1 MARKKKDSEEI
12 IEKTEIMDDTIET
25 IKEEIKCV
33 FCGQTE
39 KETGRLVSGPPGVYI
54 CEECISLCGELLE
67 EEISDE
73 EDELSFKNLPKPKQI
88 KEHLDEYVIGQDVAK
103 RQLSVGVYNHYKRIL
118 NNAKSFNKKNDIEII
133 KSNILL
139 IGPTGTGKTLIAQT
153 IAKKL
158 NVPFAI
164 ADATTLTQAGYVGED
179 PETILLR
186 LIKAADYDIEK
197 AQRGIVYID
206 EIDKIA
212 RKGEN
217 PSITRD
223 VSGEGVQQALL
234 KILEGTIAS
243 VPPQGGR
250 KHPLQEMIEIDTT
263 NILFICGGSFDGL
276 EKVIEKRL
284 GRSEIGLSNRST
296 KYVIDKND
304 IFKHVKSIDV
314 IKFGLMPELA
324 GRLAVISRLQ
334 KLDVDDMVK
343 ILTQPKNCIIKQYQ
357 KLMEMDG
364 IKLEFEQ
371 GALEYIAADVIKNGT
386 GARGLRNMLEDIMQD
401 AMYELPS
408 KKGNKSYLV
417 TKDII
422 EEKLAIA

>member
-1 MARKKKDSEEI
+1 VGKKEK
-12 IEKTEIMDDTIET
+12 IETEITID
-25 IKEEIKCV
+25 KIKCI
-33 FCGQTE
+33 FCGHDEEQVN
-39 KETGRLVSGPPGVYI
+39 KLVAGPPGVFI
-54 CEECISLCGELLE
+54 CDECISLCSELLE
-67 EEISDE
+67 DEINDE
-73 EDELSFKNLPKPKQI
+73 ENDLTFKNLPKPKDL
-88 KEHLDEYVIGQDVAK
+88 KEHLDEYIIGQDIAK
-103 RQLSVGVYNHYKRIL
+103 KQLSVGVYNHYKRIL
-118 NNAKSFNKKNDIEII
+118 NNKSSKKDDIEII

-139 IGPTGTGKTLIAQT
+139 LGPTGTGKTLLAET

-206 EIDKIA
+206 EIDKIS
-212 RKGEN
+212 RKSEN

-234 KILEGTIAS
+234 KILEGTIAN

-284 GRSEIGLSNRST
+284 GKSEIGLTNKSFR
-296 KYVIDKND
+296 YIPDKSD
-304 IFKHVKSIDV
+304 IFKNVKSIDV
-314 IKFGLMPELA
+314 MKFGMIPELV
-324 GRLAVISRLQ
+324 GRIPVISRLQ
-334 KLDVDDMVK
+334 KLDVDDMIK
-343 ILTQPKNCIIKQYQ
+343 ILTEPKNCIIKQYQ
-357 KLMEMDG
+357 RLMEMDN
-364 IKLEFEQ
+364 IKLEFERE
-371 GALEYIAADVIKNGT
+371 ALEYIANDVIKNGT
-386 GARGLRNMLEDIMQD
+386 GARGLRNLLEDIMQD
-401 AMYELPS
+401 AMYDLPG
-408 KKGNKSYLV
+408 KKGNKSYIV

-422 EEKLAIA
+422 EQKLAVA